1 MDLRS
6 LTLKDTVVYSV
17 TCVRESDQKCIMKDD
32 IRAWNAIGIDDFATY
47 WIGSFGNEALEK
59 SKSEKGNGCSI
70 IITCSSGESKVFS
83 TTVKDKFKA
92 DETKTKPMVTVEIDC
107 EDKKTEPAYEDTPIP
122 EKVEAAAEE
131 TVVDKASEP
140 IVEDAAAKKPE
151 PAPEEKK
158 SEKPKAKKSKADS
171 EPKEK
176 KQTKKPAAKKADK

>member
-1 MDLRS
+1 MDFRNI
-6 LTLKDTVVYSV
+6 TLKDTVVYSV
-17 TCVRESDQKCIMKDD
+17 TCVREFDQKCVMKDD
-32 IRAWNAIGIDDFATY
+32 VRAWNAIGIDDFAKY
-47 WIGSFGNEALEK
+47 WIGSFGDEALEK

-107 EDKKTEPAYEDTPIP
+107 EDKKAESAYEDTPIP
-122 EKVEAAAEE
+122 EKVEVAVGEA
-131 TVVDKASEP
+131 
-140 IVEDAAAKKPE
+140 IVEDAAAKKSE

-171 EPKEK
+171 DPKEK